1 MQLPACGVFSLKKQL
16 GALQRSPALGPHH
29 ELRSRAPTA
38 ELPFLKCPARGCRAL
53 SAVAD
58 PCGGTAT
65 RQMPF
70 GSSPQAVFA
79 WTHSFSLSLQLQ
91 HTIPSEQ
98 ISPETGSSQLCNSSC
113 CCPSEHRQRARTLNC
128 PRRLCSLTA
137 KRIFIQNP
145 GNHNTT
151 CMTMQVTHH
160 RNTTWPFVCFTFLSF
175 FNNKKKYGLLIQDL
189 NFSSTFSNCVHL
201 VLLTPHILL

>member
-1 MQLPACGVFSLKKQL
+1 MS
-16 GALQRSPALGPHH
+16 
-29 ELRSRAPTA
+29 
-38 ELPFLKCPARGCRAL
+38 KCPARGCRAL

-58 PCGGTAT
+58 PCGGTAA

-113 CCPSEHRQRARTLNC
+113 CCPSEHQQRARTLNC

-145 GNHNTT
+145 GNHNTM
-151 CMTMQVTHH
+151 CMTMQVIHH

-175 FNNKKKYGLLIQDL
+175 FNNNKKIRSPNSG
-189 NFSSTFSNCVHL
+189 
-201 VLLTPHILL
+201 P